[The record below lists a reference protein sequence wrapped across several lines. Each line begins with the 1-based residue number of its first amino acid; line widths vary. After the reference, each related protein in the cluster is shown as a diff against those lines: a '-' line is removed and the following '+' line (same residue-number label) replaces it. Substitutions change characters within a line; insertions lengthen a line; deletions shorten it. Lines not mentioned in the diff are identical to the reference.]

1 MLLIGSSICKCD
13 VRCMKKIAYCVLRI
27 VVALKNRN
35 ANSRRAEFPPVTM
48 NVFPGYFQRKIEP
61 EEAPSCLIRGLLIVF
76 TRHLEIVVTTLLTAT
91 LFCL

>member
-1 MLLIGSSICKCD
+1 ML
-13 VRCMKKIAYCVLRI
+13 IAEELSLRGE
-27 VVALKNRN
+27 AR
-35 ANSRRAEFPPVTM
+35 EFPPVTM
-48 NVFPGYFQRKIEP
+48 NVVPGYFQRKIEP